1 MRFSRSK
8 TECPPLERL
17 AIPSKEDLRSKG
29 LHCDAK
35 RAVIM
40 TFLGGRRQFASR
52 TDFDW
57 SYNDLCR
64 QFKMF
69 TEVDEFVE
77 AVNIT
82 IGNLDIVLE
91 TQIDSQATVYADDF
105 GFLEPV
111 CSETCDP
118 EADGSESHS
127 FEPPLKKQKVKPL
140 QASLSKSQALTNN
153 FQDDILKSIRGK
165 TLTVM
170 LKGVFQGKGSAS
182 LWRGN

>member
-17 AIPSKEDLRSKG
+17 DIPSKEDLLRSKR
-29 LHCDAK
+29 LNCDGQ

-69 TEVDEFVE
+69 TEVEEFVE

-82 IGNLDIVLE
+82 IGNFDIVRE
-91 TQIDSQATVYADDF
+91 TQIDSQATVYADDS

-111 CSETCDP
+111 CPETCDP

-153 FQDDILKSIRGK
+153 QDDILKSIRGK
-165 TLTVM
+165 TLSV
-170 LKGVFQGKGSAS
+170 VQ
-182 LWRGN
+182 